1 MKLDGRGRP
10 VPVLLAESPML
21 RWGADAWPSVV
32 HDALAARRARERNG
46 ITGRRSDGLGLWG
59 LASRVAID
67 DWASRGI
74 GRPGNGPI
82 GSTSESWVLFLVE
95 NGLQTHEIEASYTII
110 Y

>member
-1 MKLDGRGRP
+1 MGEGVLFQCSLPSRRCRVGGGRVAIRRP
-10 VPVLLAESPML
+10 RCP
-21 RWGADAWPSVV
+21 R
-32 HDALAARRARERNG
+32 AARRARERNG

-82 GSTSESWVLFLVE
+82 GSTSESWALFLVE
-95 NGLQTHEIEASYTII
+95 NGLQTYEIEASYTTI